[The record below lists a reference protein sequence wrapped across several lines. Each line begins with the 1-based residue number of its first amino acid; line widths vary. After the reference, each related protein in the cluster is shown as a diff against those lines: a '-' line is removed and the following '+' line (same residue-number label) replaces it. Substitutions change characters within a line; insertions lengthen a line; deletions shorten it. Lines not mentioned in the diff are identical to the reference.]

1 MKLYFA
7 LIHLCVIAWSIVV
20 GCSDKRNAGGVTDIG
35 NSIAGKIF
43 LSDGVTPAV
52 NARVVAYEDSW
63 KNIRIVDSVVA
74 FSDSSGNF
82 VLENVESD
90 MRILYAGK
98 ANENVLLN
106 QIEDSM
112 KVILG
117 NAKSLSGKISAESSG
132 SVRIVGTSLTAG
144 LNADGEF
151 FFDSIPPGNISLAYV
166 QNSEPHSS
174 FDFNTIDDR
183 SEIALPLLKTFTKTD
198 SILVVA
204 DASLYSDSSF
214 GASFGSSL
222 VTAISVPLESSPKET
237 LRNFV
242 MPVKFNNKIDF
253 SAFAEPDSFQVVSE
267 NGYAQNFEVDYWTPR
282 ASQGVL
288 WVRLDSL
295 VAGTETVNL
304 YVIRRVGENSSRAF
318 LLSDSVLA
326 ALHLNGDAQVH
337 AASDSDKHFGFI
349 GYGTTVSAGR
359 YISLDS
365 VNPFTG
371 DFTLSAWALWNGAD
385 GTHQVLFAKR
395 ASADS
400 TIFQWYYDN
409 INSAFAVYNVARWDS
424 ISGATLAVDT
434 LGWNLLSLVSRSDT
448 VSMFV
453 NGTLV
458 GEPVA
463 FPLYK
468 TDIGVPLRVGGNDV
482 VEESWN
488 GSLDEIR
495 VMSTARSAE
504 WLRMEYVTQRAARN

>member
-1 MKLYFA
+1 MKYPFA
-7 LIHLCVIAWSIVV
+7 LVHLCVIVGALVV
-20 GCSDKRNAGGVTDIG
+20 GCSDERNAGGVTDIG

-43 LSDGVTPAV
+43 LSDGVTPAA

-63 KNIRIVDSVVA
+63 KNVQIADSVVA
-74 FSDSSGNF
+74 ISDSVGNF
-82 VLENVESD
+82 ILENVKSE
-90 MRILYAGK
+90 MHVLYAGK
-98 ANENVLLN
+98 AGENILLN
-106 QIEDSM
+106 SIEDSM
-112 KVILG
+112 KVVLG

-132 SVRIVGTSLTAG
+132 SVRIVGTNLTAE
-144 LNADGEF
+144 LNANGEF
-151 FFDSIPPGNISLAYV
+151 SFDSIPPGNISLVYI
-166 QNSEPHSS
+166 QDSQSRSS
-174 FDFNTIDDR
+174 FNFSTTDER
-183 SEIALPLLKTFTKTD
+183 SEIALPLLKTFAQTD
-198 SILVVA
+198 SVLVVA

-222 VTAISVPLESSPKET
+222 VTAISVKLESSSTET

-253 SAFAEPDSFQVVSE
+253 SAFADPDSFSVVSE
-267 NGYAQNFEVDYWTPR
+267 NGAEQNFEVDYWTPH

-295 VAGTETVNL
+295 ETGTECVNL
-304 YVIRRVGENSSRAF
+304 YVIRRNGKTASRAF
-318 LLSDSVLA
+318 LTSDSVLA
-326 ALHLNGDAQVH
+326 VLHMNGDAQIH
-337 AASDSDKHFGFI
+337 AASDSDKAFGFI
-349 GYGTTVSAGR
+349 GYGATFSAGQ

-365 VNPFTG
+365 LNPFAG

-409 INSAFAVYNVARWDS
+409 INSAFAVYNVVQWDS
-424 ISGATLAVDT
+424 IPAATSAIDSS
-434 LGWNLLSLVSRSDT
+434 GWNLLCLVSKNDT

-463 FPLYK
+463 LPLYK

-482 VEESWN
+482 AEESWN

-495 VMSTARSAE
+495 VMNTARSAE
-504 WLRMEYVTQRAARN
+504 WLRMEYVTQRPAQN